1 MGAIAG
7 KAVLFLD
14 TCHANRAVAA
24 RGFVRQ
30 AWMWRASSTTSLS
43 RPLAFFAGIWTRTNR
58 VPEPFLSGPHTA
70 DAPPSTAIYCPV
82 T

>member
-24 RGFVRQ
+24 RGFGPAGVDV
-30 AWMWRASSTTSLS
+30 TSLVND
-43 RPLAFFAGIWTRTNR
+43 FAKTENGLIT
-58 VPEPFLSGPHTA
+58 FAASQ
-70 DAPPSTAIYCPV
+70 
-82 T
+82 